1 VAHFQT
7 TIVTPASAEVAFD
20 YLADF
25 SNARFWDP
33 TVSSARRLSR
43 GPIGEGSRFEVFLR
57 APRQPIRFEYRI
69 LRFERAR
76 FVQLEATSQ
85 AFRSLDTIEVEP
97 RSQGGASVRYDADLR
112 PQGLFYLFD
121 LSIHL
126 AFQVSGRFSVRGLAR
141 SLDQLPAS
149 PNN

>member
-1 VAHFQT
+1 MAHFKT
-7 TIVTPASAEVAFD
+7 TIDTPTSVEIAFD

-33 TVSSARRLSR
+33 TVSSARRLSS
-43 GPIGEGSRFEVFLR
+43 GPIEEGSRFEVFLR
-57 APRQPIRFEYRI
+57 SPRQPIRFEYRI
-69 LRFERAR
+69 LRFARAR

-85 AFRSLDTIEVEP
+85 AFRSLDTIEVEA
-97 RSQGGASVRYDADLR
+97 RSRGGARVRYDADLR

-121 LSIHL
+121 LPIHL
-126 AFQVSGRFSVRGLAR
+126 AFQVSGRFSERGLAR

-149 PNN
+149 ANN